1 MPNAKKP
8 IIGNFCWVEANVD
21 NRQKAK
27 GFYGELFG
35 WKAEDVKY
43 PAADYTLLEKG
54 DDQVAGIF
62 ELEDE
67 AKQQGVRPYW
77 LNYVA
82 VEEIGH
88 ATKKAEALGAHVV
101 KAPFEAGPGKMSI
114 VVDPTGAALAL
125 WESTNPTRT
134 FVWREPNTMCWQELT
149 TTDPGAA
156 ARFYVDMFGWTA
168 EVVPMGDFDYT
179 LLYNQGQMIAGLMPQ
194 PKAMVDAKAP
204 SFWTTYFEVADCD
217 EAVNR
222 AKKLGA
228 DVVHPPTD
236 IPNIGRF
243 AILKDPEG
251 AGFAIIKNAP
261 RPG

>member
-1 MPNAKKP
+1 MPTTVKP
-8 IIGNFCWVEANVD
+8 IIGNFCWVEANVE

-35 WKAEDVKY
+35 WKTEDVKY
-43 PAADYTLLEKG
+43 PAADYTLLKKG
-54 DDQVAGIF
+54 DDQVGGIF
-62 ELEDE
+62 ELPKEMS
-67 AKQQGVRPYW
+67 ARPFW

-88 ATKKAEALGAHVV
+88 ATKRAEALGAHVM
-101 KAPFEAGPGKMSI
+101 KPPFEAGPGTMSI
-114 VVDPTGAALAL
+114 LSDPTGAALAL
-125 WESTNPTRT
+125 WESANPTGT
-134 FVWREPNTMCWQELT
+134 FAWRETNTMCWQELT

-156 ARFYVDMFGWTA
+156 ARFYVDMFGWTT

-194 PKAMVDAKAP
+194 PKPMVEAKAP

-217 EAVNR
+217 EAANK

-228 DVVHPPTD
+228 AIVHPPTD

-243 AILKDPEG
+243 AILSDLDG
-251 AGFAIIKNAP
+251 AGFAIIKNTP
-261 RPG
+261 RP